1 MVWQDIVMAVGQ
13 FIFFV
18 ALIPTIKAKEKPALS
33 TCVVTAVILTAY
45 IPTLWTLRLYTGMT
59 STVLI
64 AGGWWTLAIQN
75 YSRR

>member
-1 MVWQDIVMAVGQ
+1 MSWQDVVMAVGQ
-13 FIFFV
+13 FVFFV

-45 IPTLWTLRLYTGMT
+45 IPTLWTLGLYISMS

-64 AGGWWTLAIQN
+64 AGGWWTLSIQS
-75 YSRR
+75 YRR